1 MATSIFAVLAVVM
14 LPQGQAPKVTVDLKD
29 ASPKEAIT
37 MIKEIRSYP
46 LLLGVRG
53 ERKKDIDSLVQA
65 ILKVGEVLQQCRG
78 ISDIEINPLVV
89 DDKGIKAVDTR
100 ILLSS

>member
-1 MATSIFAVLAVVM
+1 
-14 LPQGQAPKVTVDLKD
+14 
-29 ASPKEAIT
+29 
-37 MIKEIRSYP
+37 MIKEIKSYP

-65 ILKVGEVLQQCRG
+65 ILKVGEVLLQCQG